1 MVISIIAEWLK
12 LFRSSRQEVFCK
24 KGVLRELAKFTGK
37 HLCQSLFFNKVTGLQ
52 SIENSIVWYKNRTK
66 YFFVVKLFV
75 IFLCSFHVFVYYE
88 IFHLRSTNFRGYIF
102 SRILRF
108 LAIFAKINTREILL
122 QLKFAKIN
130 TREKS

>member
-1 MVISIIAEWLK
+1 M
-12 LFRSSRQEVFCK
+12 
-24 KGVLRELAKFTGK
+24 
-37 HLCQSLFFNKVTGLQ
+37 
-52 SIENSIVWYKNRTK
+52 ENSIVWYKNRTK

-88 IFHLRSTNFRGYIF
+88 KHIVHSYLPIFHLRSTNFRGYIF